1 MNAENLHDAIGELP
15 MEMLKEVDAYRG
27 RKIIPWQRYISLAA
41 CLAVI
46 LGSALLFRMSPFLGG
61 KVASENVALDQ
72 APAPAAAMAP
82 ESAEET
88 EAAVAPKVATA
99 DASLQSA
106 PFSEAFDATEA
117 ATGDSVGVMPT
128 LTVTAGKTVIEILSG
143 EVPQKVT
150 GEKLTLSWAEE
161 PNTFTVKYW
170 EESDETWHDAQMEN
184 QVLIPQPGEHTYEVV
199 ATWDNGKGRY
209 VFFADVK

>member
-27 RKIIPWQRYISLAA
+27 RKIIPWQRYVSLAA

-46 LGSALLFRMSPFLGG
+46 LGSALLFRMSPILSG
-61 KVASENVALDQ
+61 KVASENVALDRE
-72 APAPAAAMAP
+72 PAPAAAMAP

-88 EAAVAPKVATA
+88 EAAVAPKVAAA
-99 DASLQSA
+99 DAGQQSA
-106 PFSEAFDATEA
+106 PFSQADAAEA
-117 ATGDSVGVMPT
+117 ATGDSVGAMPK
-128 LTVTAGKTVIEILSG
+128 LTVTAGETSIEILSG

-170 EESDETWHDAQMEN
+170 EESDETWHDAEMEN
-184 QVLIPQPGEHTYEVV
+184 QVLIPKPGEHTYEVV

-209 VFFADVK
+209 MFFADVK